1 MVWTRHRPQT
11 DWPQVLTDMASKE
24 LGLSRPGDQFGM
36 RVAYMEALG
45 EGRTFAE
52 MRTPALERKSS
63 PLPWRGAGT

>member
-24 LGLSRPGDQFGM
+24 LGHRALETTFGM

-63 PLPWRGAGT
+63 PLP